1 MAGGTLVTLDWDQ
14 LAQPVN
20 DRAGDRVRAQ
30 SSGGHRGHHRAP
42 DHGAA
47 GNPPTSSLRRRCWT
61 ASTRSSRPAPTST
74 PPTAAG
80 PTRPCGR
87 PPDAARAGG
96 PLIGAD
102 DGCARSA
109 WLLDD
114 DPVQRR
120 VGPHGHAADA
130 LLELGRGGGLA
141 KVVGGLPL
149 GDVDVAE
156 LRVWVEALV
165 QPAGDEPGLLAHP
178 LGGVL
183 PVSEELLLLAVGT
196 SKALTSNTL
205 MDGSFAVVAWAP
217 PW

>member
-1 MAGGTLVTLDWDQ
+1 MMAAHGVRGYWMTI
-14 LAQPVN
+14 
-20 DRAGDRVRAQ
+20 RYSAG
-30 SSGGHRGHHRAP
+30 
-42 DHGAA
+42 
-47 GNPPTSSLRRRCWT
+47 W
-61 ASTRSSRPAPTST
+61 
-74 PPTAAG
+74 
-80 PTRPCGR
+80 
-87 PPDAARAGG
+87 ARTVM
-96 PLIGAD
+96 P
-102 DGCARSA
+102 
-109 WLLDD
+109 
-114 DPVQRR
+114 
-120 VGPHGHAADA
+120 

-196 SKALTSNTL
+196 SKALTSTTL